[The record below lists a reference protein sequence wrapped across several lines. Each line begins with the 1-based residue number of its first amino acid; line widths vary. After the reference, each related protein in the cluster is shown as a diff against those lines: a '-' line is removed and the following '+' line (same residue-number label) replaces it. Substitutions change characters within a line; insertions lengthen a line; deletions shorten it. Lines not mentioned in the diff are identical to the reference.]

1 VLRGFDAICLAD
13 GVQRNHE
20 PTERISVQALETM
33 FDVALTLVDE
43 AAAQLS
49 GAVTP

>member
-1 VLRGFDAICLAD
+1 MTAICLAD

-20 PTERISVQALETM
+20 PTERVSVEALEAM

-43 AAAQLS
+43 AAVQLS
-49 GAVTP
+49 GEAVTP